1 MSKIKICS
9 TCYHSK
15 LYFWVTEKTSYPI
28 HTFFVKPI
36 SRNFPK
42 IYFTK
47 KLPDPSLFGSTKT
60 ISRPITS
67 KLNEG
72 CLLGKVDAAA
82 VVFSSTNPPVSIYL
96 KDDGAMAK
104 KNPSFGTISCSL

>member
-82 VVFSSTNPPVSIYL
+82 VVFSSTNPPASIRYTFFV
-96 KDDGAMAK
+96 K
-104 KNPSFGTISCSL
+104 SQHS